1 MEIKNLIGVY
11 RNFLTPKQ
19 ISAFLR
25 SFKDK
30 EFVDAE
36 VIVQDGSSQIDK
48 ETRLVQH
55 YGLNMNRTMT
65 ECHWFNFIRAKMYRC
80 FLNYI
85 EDKNIVVSTSQMQEL
100 TLLKY
105 GPGGFYKPHVDHRFN
120 PKNIGTSREIS
131 IIIFLNNDYK
141 GGHLHFF
148 DTNHKE
154 VILDVEPEPGKIIM
168 WPSNFLFPHAA
179 TKVEEG
185 TRFVL
190 VSWLV

>member
-1 MEIKNLIGVY
+1 MEIKDLIGVY
-11 RNFLTPKQ
+11 SNFLTPQQ
-19 ISAFLR
+19 ISAFIR

-30 EFVDAE
+30 EFTDAE
-36 VIVQDGSSQIDK
+36 VISKNGSSGIDK
-48 ETRLVQH
+48 NTRLVQN
-55 YGLNMNRTMT
+55 YGLRFDKTMT
-65 ECHWFNFIRAKMYRC
+65 ECHWLNFIRKKIHDY
-80 FLNYI
+80 FLIYV
-85 EDKNIVVSTSQMQEL
+85 EDKKIFLTLSRMQEL

-105 GPGGFYKPHVDHRFN
+105 GPGGFYKPHIDHKLN
-120 PKNIGTSREIS
+120 VNNLATAREIS
-131 IIIFLNNDYK
+131 VIIFLNNDYK

-154 VILDVEPEPGKIIM
+154 VILDIEPEPGKLVM

>member
-65 ECHWFNFIRAKMYRC
+65 ECHWFNFIRAKMYHC

-85 EDKNIVVSTSQMQEL
+85 KDKNIVISTSQMQ
-100 TLLKY
+100 
-105 GPGGFYKPHVDHRFN
+105 
-120 PKNIGTSREIS
+120 
-131 IIIFLNNDYK
+131 
-141 GGHLHFF
+141 
-148 DTNHKE
+148 
-154 VILDVEPEPGKIIM
+154 
-168 WPSNFLFPHAA
+168 LF
-179 TKVEEG
+179 
-185 TRFVL
+185 
-190 VSWLV
+190 